1 MKNRVWF
8 PPLSYFDQHRRS
20 ETERSSPLSH
30 FFHRALCT
38 LPMTT
43 DQEGES
49 LQPWIKWHRIGDL
62 FLIVCGALA
71 SGASNRRH
79 AHGRWRRTSVQG
91 AGEENPDIAAQ
102 FSSEEQDA
110 SRSGWV
116 RSVSTLF
123 LFEVNHRSGSRSI
136 QAGFD
141 LTQTLQ
147 GRQRSMT
154 STSWCQYP
162 HSISISSSSASAS
175 VPHHHWLLIR
185 LNRCLQ

>member
-1 MKNRVWF
+1 MWYH
-8 PPLSYFDQHRRS
+8 SYGVPRS
-20 ETERSSPLSH
+20 RSSRLIPLEFIVYLVGVQWRSH
-30 FFHRALCT
+30 LVSWEEKNPSRVIILITEGRWRTGFDSLPYPILINTVDRRLRGRPHWAIFSTMHWCP

-49 LQPWIKWHRIGDL
+49 LRPWIKWHRIGDL

-110 SRSGWV
+110 SRSG
-116 RSVSTLF
+116 
-123 LFEVNHRSGSRSI
+123 
-136 QAGFD
+136 
-141 LTQTLQ
+141 
-147 GRQRSMT
+147 
-154 STSWCQYP
+154 
-162 HSISISSSSASAS
+162 
-175 VPHHHWLLIR
+175 
-185 LNRCLQ
+185 